1 VLIALG
7 EEVPYITTPDNVT
20 AAMLDIAAVKTGD
33 HVIDLG
39 SGDGRIVIAAARRG
53 ATGLGVEIDP
63 RLVEES
69 IGNAKRAGV
78 SGRAKFLEQ
87 DLFKTDLAPATVV
100 TMYLLPEVNLQL
112 RPSILALRPGT
123 RIVSHDWD
131 MGDWRPDK
139 TVVVQVPDKSIGLE
153 KFSRVHLWVVP
164 AHVDGLWCGAD
175 GQRRAALRLRQSF
188 QQVAGEFEI
197 DGRAAG
203 AVSGRIE
210 GATVAIESKSGD
222 GQLRVRWIPGELRPL
237 DASGALGSISAF
249 AWKPAKA
256 GAACAGNG

>member
-7 EEVPYITTPDNVT
+7 EDVPYITTPDNVT
-20 AAMLDIAAVKTGD
+20 AAMLDIAAVKAGD
-33 HVIDLG
+33 HLIDLG

-63 RLVEES
+63 RLVVES

-78 SGRAKFLEQ
+78 PGRAKFLEQ

-112 RPSILALRPGT
+112 RASILALRPGT

-131 MGDWRPDK
+131 MSDWRPDK
-139 TVVVQVPDKSIGLE
+139 TVVVAVPDKSIGLE

-164 AHVDGLWCGAD
+164 ARVDGSWCGTD
-175 GQRRAALRLRQSF
+175 GRRRAMLRLRQSF
-188 QQVAGEFEI
+188 QQVSGEIEAE
-197 DGRAAG
+197 GEAANP
-203 AVSGRIE
+203 VSGRID
-210 GATVAIESKSGD
+210 GANIYIEPAVAG
-222 GQLRVRWIPGELRPL
+222 PGGKYQFVVGERELRPV
-237 DASGALGSISAF
+237 AARKGRISTR
-249 AWKPAKA
+249 WERCTT
-256 GAACAGNG
+256 G